1 MAVALKL
8 SMLAARLEQARKTPS
23 QLPVA
28 VQHLFAYNS
37 KDLEGLLG
45 PIKEGRLFQPGD
57 IAQHEANMSG
67 LQPCWEEL
75 DEYQFWVRQ
84 QVQLAQQMQQA
95 ADAEAPAPV
104 APKQK
109 QQQQQDTIVLRAAAD
124 AIKKGSSSVLAAAGK
139 LVQHWAPRYWF

>member
-1 MAVALKL
+1 MAMALRM
-8 SMLAARLEQARKTPS
+8 SMAARLEQSRKTPS

-37 KDLEGLLG
+37 KGLERLLG
-45 PIKEGRLFQPGD
+45 SVKEGRLFQAGD

-109 QQQQQDTIVLRAAAD
+109 QQQQDTIVLLASAD

>member
-1 MAVALKL
+1 MAMALRM
-8 SMLAARLEQARKTPS
+8 SMAARLEQARKTPS
-23 QLPVA
+23 QLPVP
-28 VQHLFAYNS
+28 VQHMFASNS
-37 KDLEGLLG
+37 KALECLLG
-45 PIKEGRLFQPGD
+45 SVKEGRLFQSGD
-57 IAQHEANMSG
+57 IAQHEANLSG

-84 QVQLAQQMQQA
+84 QVHLAQQMQQA
-95 ADAEAPAPV
+95 ADAEAPAPKQV

-109 QQQQQDTIVLRAAAD
+109 QQQQDTIVLLAAAD

>member
-1 MAVALKL
+1 MAAL
-8 SMLAARLEQARKTPS
+8 LEQARKTPS

-37 KDLEGLLG
+37 KDLERLLG
-45 PIKEGRLFQPGD
+45 SVKEGRLFQSGD
-57 IAQHEANMSG
+57 IAQHEANRSG

-75 DEYQFWVRQ
+75 DEYHFWVWQ
-84 QVQLAQQMQQA
+84 QVHLARKMQQA
-95 ADAEAPAPV
+95 ADAEAPAPKQV

-109 QQQQQDTIVLRAAAD
+109 QQQQDTIVLLAAAD
-124 AIKKGSSSVLAAAGK
+124 AIKKGSSSVLAAAAK